1 MLRRVIHNWELK
13 LSQKDKNRIVRPF
26 DWGIEHLSHAFAKSS
41 EPAASAVHYGATPGD
56 ARAII
61 AEFNNRVIADSHEF
75 FAAPAVRDYLLEG
88 ELLKFTSAVRTPYE
102 ENNTAYGRYFP
113 VPSREGGTVGASSD
127 EVERARGRAVVVLPH
142 WNAKSQEHVGLC
154 RILSR
159 AGIAALRM
167 TLPYHEQRTPPGFER
182 ADCMVSANV
191 GMTLQSMRQAVLDT
205 RSAIDWLQS
214 RGYDRIGIIGTSIGS
229 CIGFLTFIHEKR
241 LRTGVYNH
249 VSSYFGDVV
258 WRGITTAHVRK
269 GLEQELTREE
279 VRQVWLSI
287 SPNAYIHR
295 LRNDRRRAL
304 LISGRYD
311 LSFTPDLSQLL
322 FEECDR
328 QGVGL
333 DRKLI
338 PCGHYTLGRAPFR
351 YYVGYL
357 IVSYLLR
364 RLK

>member
-26 DWGIEHLSHAFAKSS
+26 DWGIEHLGQVFAQPGEPQGGASH
-41 EPAASAVHYGATPGD
+41 PGGERRD

-61 AEFNNRVIADSHEF
+61 SEFNERVIDNSHNF
-75 FAAPAVRDYLLEG
+75 FAAPPVSDFSLEG
-88 ELLKFTSAVRTPYE
+88 DLLRFTSTVRTPYE

-113 VPSREGGTVGASSD
+113 VPSRDGAQSD
-127 EVERARGRAVVVLPH
+127 EVARARGRAVVVLPH
-142 WNAKSQEHVGLC
+142 WNAKPQEHVGLC
-154 RILSR
+154 RIISR
-159 AGIAALRM
+159 AGIAALRL
-167 TLPYHEQRTPPGFER
+167 TLPYHEQRAAPGFER

-205 RSAIDWLQS
+205 RSAIDWLEA

-229 CIGFLTFIHEKR
+229 CIGFLAFIHEER

-295 LRNDRRRAL
+295 LRDDRRRAL

-328 QGVGL
+328 QGVPL